1 VWQVTKVIAVANN
14 KGGVAKTTTA
24 GNLGYGLSRYLMKGG
39 QIQGHVLMVD
49 LDPQGNLSDFFG
61 VRQRAEGKCIGN
73 ILDKPGDV
81 DALKAN
87 VIKLDRDD
95 DGLQRPNI
103 FLIPASREL
112 EFVTE
117 ELTMRQLSQRHKG
130 FDISMALSDA
140 LAPLVG
146 RFRYVVIDCPPKL
159 DVLKRAVYNFADDVI
174 VPVKADYMS
183 FQGAQQHTND
193 LRTLRDE
200 YGDKIKA
207 RLRFVLPTMVQPRQV
222 LAREVMEA
230 MISLYGRG
238 YVADPIPESVDV
250 KESPARGQSLFE
262 YAPQSVPAVA
272 YGKLVG
278 RVANVR

>member
-1 VWQVTKVIAVANN
+1 MTKVIAVANN

-24 GNLGYGLSRYLMKGG
+24 GNLGYGLSRYLMRDGTVR
-39 QIQGHVLMVD
+39 GHVLMID

-61 VRQRAEGKCIGN
+61 VRPRAEGKCIGN
-73 ILDKPGDV
+73 ILENPGDTAV
-81 DALKAN
+81 LRSN
-87 VIKLDRDD
+87 IIKIDRDD
-95 DGLQRPNI
+95 DGLPRPNI
-103 FLIPASREL
+103 LLIPASHEL

-117 ELTMRQLSQRHKG
+117 EMTMRQLSQRHKS
-130 FDISMALSDA
+130 FDICTALGDA
-140 LAPLVG
+140 LEPLVG
-146 RFRYVVIDCPPKL
+146 RFNYIVIDCPPKL

-193 LRTLRDE
+193 LRSLRDE

-207 RLRFVLPTMVQPRQV
+207 RLRFIVPTMVSPRQI
-222 LAREVMEA
+222 LARNVMGA
-230 MISLYGRG
+230 MVDLYGRA

-250 KESPARGQSLFE
+250 KESPALGQSLFE
-262 YAPQSVPAVA
+262 YAPQSVSAAA